1 MSTLIWQSIDYI
13 KDFEKTCYPGWT
25 YMQSRFLIR
34 RGRIWG
40 HTPNMQCE
48 EGEERDTAQPPEPKE
63 TRNEPSLTA
72 SGGSMVRSTL
82 DYWTSGL

>member
-1 MSTLIWQSIDYI
+1 MLPWIVQVGLHAI
-13 KDFEKTCYPGWT
+13 TC
-25 YMQSRFLIR
+25 FLIR